1 LYAVLSAAGRRRAN
15 QGDTI
20 ALIAAAPVAAQPKPL
35 NSVAAKSCHGS
46 RAKAQPRRPSA
57 AATDAAR
64 VTATRPKRRCSVARL
79 VTTTAPSRKW
89 HVTAADTSDTGQ
101 PRASW
106 IACRNTGGP

>member
-1 LYAVLSAAGRRRAN
+1 MLSAAGRRRTN

-46 RAKAQPRRPSA
+46 RAIAHPRIPST
-57 AATDAAR
+57 AATAPAR
-64 VTATRPKRRCSVARL
+64 VSATNPKRRYNVARL
-79 VTTTAPSRKW
+79 ATTTAPSRKW

-101 PRASW
+101 LWASW
-106 IACRNTGGP
+106 IACRKTGGP